1 MASRALREWRTVQR
15 AELDRL
21 AAAIPRHEGRSAAD
35 AALRQQ
41 LVDAGIVLLAAHFQR
56 YCRELH
62 AEAARALAR
71 HVRPRAADKVVE
83 ALLVE
88 GARLGRGNAHP
99 DAITSDFGRL
109 GLDVWKRMEERS
121 RVTPMLRSDLITL
134 NTWRNAIAHQTLP
147 LAGPGAAV
155 ARTARTVAFLRRW
168 RATCGTLADD
178 LDRVV
183 SQYLTDLVGAQPW

>member
-1 MASRALREWRTVQR
+1 VSGGPSSEPSW
-15 AELDRL
+15 DRL

-35 AALRQQ
+35 AAAPGSSSWTL
-41 LVDAGIVLLAAHFQR
+41 GIVLLAAHVQR

-83 ALLVE
+83 GPARR
-88 GARLGRGNAHP
+88 GARASAAATHTPTPSPQRLRR
-99 DAITSDFGRL
+99 RL
-109 GLDVWKRMEERS
+109 GLDVWKRMAERS
-121 RVTPMLRSDLITL
+121 RVTPIAPVGSDHPEYVEECHRSPDPPA
-134 NTWRNAIAHQTLP
+134 RR
-147 LAGPGAAV
+147 PGAAV